1 MNDMDSFQRF
11 RNRAAEILRET
22 GEAHPYTHGKFNS
35 TMPGKIKVLSDI
47 QLRLTSNTTIQGT
60 AQNKGTATDL
70 LLTILAGT
78 DGVNP
83 VAGTVTVTLQGSNAT
98 SGPWT
103 NVTPDKGT
111 LANITVAGQQVVHA
125 AQLAFQY
132 YRVALSAAASTTAD
146 TSAAWHFMPTE
157 DSFDATQQ

>member
-1 MNDMDSFQRF
+1 MNHSFQRYLDQ
-11 RNRAAEILRET
+11 AADIVRRT
-22 GEAHPYTHGKFNS
+22 AAAHPYARGKYAS

-47 QLRLTSNTTIQGT
+47 QLRLTSNTTLQGT

-103 NVTPDKGT
+103 NVTPDKGM

-146 TSAAWHFMPTE
+146 TSAAWHFMPVE

>member
-1 MNDMDSFQRF
+1 M
-11 RNRAAEILRET
+11 
-22 GEAHPYTHGKFNS
+22 S
-35 TMPGKIKVLSDI
+35 TISGKIKILTDG
-47 QLRLTSNTTIQGT
+47 QLRLTSNTTIQGA
-60 AQNKGTATDL
+60 AQNKGTCTDL
-70 LLTILAGT
+70 LLTVLAGG
-78 DGVNP
+78 DGANP

-98 SGPWT
+98 NGPWT

-146 TSAAWHFMPTE
+146 TSAFWAFHPVE
-157 DSFDATQQ
+157 DSFDASVQ